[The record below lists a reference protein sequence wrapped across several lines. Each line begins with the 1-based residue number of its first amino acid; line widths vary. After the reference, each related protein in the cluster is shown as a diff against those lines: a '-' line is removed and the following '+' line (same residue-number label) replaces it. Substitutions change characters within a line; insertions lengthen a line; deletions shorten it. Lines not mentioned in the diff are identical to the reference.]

1 MPRKPRIHYEG
12 ALYHV
17 IVRGNN
23 RSSIFEKKENKAEYL
38 NIIKRYKKKYNFK
51 LYAYCIMDNHA
62 HLLIEVDKVPLS
74 KIMQGIQQVYTQN
87 YNKDYKR
94 TGHVFEQ
101 RYKAIIC
108 DKDSYLLNLIRYIHM
123 NPVQAG
129 MAKGLKYKWSSHNKY
144 LKEKSDL
151 IEYQFPLS
159 LFSNNKKQ
167 RRKLYIAFMT
177 EKEIDELENYSLSK
191 EEIKKHVK
199 DDDEE
204 KTIQIDLDVIINKT
218 IDYLDLSKEMLK
230 SRGRNRKISTARRVI
245 ILLARN
251 HTEASSVSISEA
263 IGVTKSLV
271 SKINNDLLKTDD
283 GVYKIY
289 NEIISEINSTFQ
301 P

>member
-87 YNKDYKR
+87 YNKDYER

-108 DKDSYLLNLIRYIHM
+108 DKDIYLLNLIRYIHM

-151 IEYQFPLS
+151 IDYQFPLS

-167 RRKLYIAFMT
+167 RKKLYIAFMT
-177 EKEIDELENYSLSK
+177 EKEITELENYSLSK

-199 DDDEE
+199 DDEEE

-289 NEIISEINSTFQ
+289 NEIIGAINSTFQ

>member
-87 YNKDYKR
+87 YNKDYER

-167 RRKLYIAFMT
+167 RTKLYIAFMT
-177 EKEIDELENYSLSK
+177 EKEIAELENYSLSK
-191 EEIKKHVK
+191 EEITKHVK
-199 DDDEE
+199 DDEEE

-218 IDYLDLSKEMLK
+218 IDYLDLSKELLK

-245 ILLARN
+245 ILIARN

-289 NEIISEINSTFQ
+289 NEIISETNSTFQ